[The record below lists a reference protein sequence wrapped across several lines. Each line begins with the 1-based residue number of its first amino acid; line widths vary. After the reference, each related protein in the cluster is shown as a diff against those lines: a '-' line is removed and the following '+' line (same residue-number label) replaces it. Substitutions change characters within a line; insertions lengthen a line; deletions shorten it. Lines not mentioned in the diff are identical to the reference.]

1 MVQLPVT
8 DAAQQPRN
16 IESRAA
22 LRRMRIVATGLLVLM
37 LALFII
43 AWRFEARLAWLAY
56 LRAFSEAGMVGACA
70 DWFAVVALFRRPLG
84 LPIPHTAILPQNKG
98 RIGDT
103 IGSFFVRNFFNSQEV
118 AARLDRIDVAAWLAR
133 WLRDPENLRL
143 LVTWSRGMLPPAI
156 ELIGKTELRSASRDL
171 IKNGIDSIAAAPLTG
186 RILAVLIAQGQHVA
200 AFDWG
205 LEALIEFIGG
215 NRQVLRRRTGEKT
228 ASWLPG
234 WVDAKLADAFTDGV
248 LEALAAARA
257 PDHPWRDE
265 YAAYLEKLVAR
276 LAEDPELYD
285 RFESV
290 KSGVLD
296 TELVDDYLAWL
307 ASETE
312 TRLKIDWG
320 GTDGALAK
328 TLEHGLT
335 ALGHWLETN
344 DNIREAINRSA
355 RELVM
360 NTVVPHR
367 DEIGTYVSDV
377 VGRWDSETLVT
388 RFELTVG
395 RDLQFIRIN
404 GTLVG
409 GAVGLALFSIAR
421 WLG

>member
-1 MVQLPVT
+1 
-8 DAAQQPRN
+8 
-16 IESRAA
+16 
-22 LRRMRIVATGLLVLM
+22 MRIVATGLLLLM

-43 AWRFEARLAWLAY
+43 SWRLEARFAWLAY
-56 LRAFSEAGMVGACA
+56 LRAFSEAGTVGACA
-70 DWFAVVALFRRPLG
+70 DWFAVVALFRHPLG

-103 IGSFFVRNFFNSQEV
+103 LGSFFVRNFFNSQEIG
-118 AARLDRIDVAAWLAR
+118 ARLDKIDVARWLTG
-133 WLRDPENLRL
+133 WLRDPDNQRQ
-143 LVTWSRGMLPPAI
+143 LVTWSQGMLPPAI
-156 ELIGKTELRSASRDL
+156 ELIGATGLRSASRDL
-171 IKNGIDSIAAAPLTG
+171 VKGGIDSIAAAPLTG
-186 RILAVLIAQGQHVA
+186 RVLAVLIAQGQHIA

-205 LEALIEFIGG
+205 LEAVIAFVGR
-215 NRQVLRRRTGEKT
+215 NRAVFRQKIGEKT
-228 ASWLPG
+228 SGWLPG
-234 WVDAKLADAFTDGV
+234 WIDAKLGDALVDGV

-257 PDHPWRDE
+257 ADHPWRGE
-265 YAAYLEKLVAR
+265 YSAFLEGLVTR

-285 RFESV
+285 RFERI

-307 ASETE
+307 VAETE
-312 TRLKIDWG
+312 TRLKLDWG
-320 GTDGALAK
+320 GQDGALAR
-328 TLEHGLT
+328 TLAHGLT
-335 ALGHWLETN
+335 ALGNWLETN
-344 DNIREAINRSA
+344 DRIREAINRSA

-360 NTVVPHR
+360 STVVPHR

-377 VGRWDSETLVT
+377 VGRWDSETLIT

-409 GAVGLALFSIAR
+409 GAVGLALFVLAR

>member
-8 DAAQQPRN
+8 DAAQQERN
-16 IESRAA
+16 IERRAA
-22 LRRMRIVATGLLVLM
+22 LRRMRIVATGLLLLM
-37 LALFII
+37 LALFIVS
-43 AWRFEARLAWLAY
+43 WRLEAQFAWLAY

-70 DWFAVVALFRRPLG
+70 DWFAVVALFRHPLG

-103 IGSFFVRNFFNSQEV
+103 LGGFFVRNFFNSQEIG
-118 AARLDRIDVAAWLAR
+118 ARLDKIDVARWLAG
-133 WLRDPENLRL
+133 WLRDPDNQRL

-156 ELIGKTELRSASRDL
+156 ELIGTTELRGASRNL
-171 IKNGIDSIAAAPLTG
+171 VKGGIDSIAAAPLTG
-186 RILAVLIAQGQHVA
+186 RVLAVLIAQDQHVA

-205 LEALIEFIGG
+205 LEAVIAFIGR
-215 NRQVLRRRTGEKT
+215 NRQVFRQKIGEKT
-228 ASWLPG
+228 SGWLPG
-234 WVDAKLADAFTDGV
+234 WIDAKLGDALVDGV
-248 LEALAAARA
+248 LEALAAAHA
-257 PDHPWRDE
+257 ADHPWRGE
-265 YAAYLEKLVAR
+265 YAAFLDGLVTR
-276 LAEDPELYD
+276 LADDPELYE
-285 RFESV
+285 RFERI

-307 ASETE
+307 AAETE
-312 TRLKIDWG
+312 TRLKLDWG
-320 GTDGALAK
+320 GDDGPLARTFEHALA
-328 TLEHGLT
+328 
-335 ALGHWLETN
+335 ALGNWLETN
-344 DNIREAINRSA
+344 DSIREAINRSA

-377 VGRWDSETLVT
+377 VGRWDSDTLVT

-409 GAVGLALFSIAR
+409 GAVGLVLFVLAK

>member
-8 DAAQQPRN
+8 DAAQQQRN
-16 IESRAA
+16 IERRAA

-37 LALFII
+37 LVLFII
-43 AWRFEARLAWLAY
+43 AWRFEALFPGLAY

-70 DWFAVVALFRRPLG
+70 DWFAVVALFRHPLG

-118 AARLDRIDVAAWLAR
+118 GARLDKIDVAAWLSR
-133 WLRDPENLRL
+133 WLRDPDNLRL
-143 LVTWSRGMLPPAI
+143 LVTWSQGMLPPAI

-171 IKNGIDSIAAAPLTG
+171 VKNGIDSIAAAPLTG
-186 RILAVLIAQGQHVA
+186 RVLAVLIAQRQHVA
-200 AFDWG
+200 VFDWG
-205 LEALIEFIGG
+205 LEAVIAFVGR
-215 NRQVLRRRTGEKT
+215 NRQVLRQKTSEKT
-228 ASWLPG
+228 AGWLPG
-234 WVDAKLADAFTDGV
+234 WVDSKLADAFTDGV
-248 LEALAAARA
+248 LDALAAARA

-265 YAAYLEKLVAR
+265 YAAYLEGLVTR
-276 LAEDPELYD
+276 LAEDPELD
-285 RFESV
+285 EKFEGI

-296 TELVDDYLAWL
+296 TRFVDDYLAWL

-312 TRLKIDWG
+312 TKLKLDWG
-320 GTDGALAK
+320 GTDGALAR
-328 TLEHGLT
+328 TLEHAVT
-335 ALGHWLETN
+335 ALGNWLETN
-344 DNIREAINRSA
+344 ENIRQAINRSA
-355 RELVM
+355 RELVL

-367 DEIGTYVSDV
+367 DEIGSYVSDV

-409 GAVGLALFSIAR
+409 GAVGLVLFTIAR